1 MKCKLICMD
10 IDGTLLNDE
19 KKIPDR
25 VKRSIQKAKARGI
38 RIALA
43 TGRMPRGADLV
54 EEELKVPCIKICSAG
69 TYILMGDDCI
79 SNKVMAPEVL
89 CRMEKEFSERYQVPF
104 WFFLGREWYVTGID
118 SFVEREMEIM
128 GCRPKLVRASEIAE
142 IWKRS
147 GTGPN
152 KILFAAEAK
161 TIQNLRR
168 EIEKAGIPGIDM
180 ACSAEVFLE
189 IFPQKVSKGT
199 ALTAICRKLGI
210 PREETIAFGDQE
222 LDLPLIEAAGI
233 GIAMGNAIEKL
244 KARAD
249 YVTKTNNDGGIA
261 DALEHYLNV

>member
-43 TGRMPRGADLV
+43 TGRMPRGADLA

-118 SFVEREMEIM
+118 SFVEREM
-128 GCRPKLVRASEIAE
+128 
-142 IWKRS
+142 
-147 GTGPN
+147 
-152 KILFAAEAK
+152 
-161 TIQNLRR
+161 
-168 EIEKAGIPGIDM
+168 
-180 ACSAEVFLE
+180 
-189 IFPQKVSKGT
+189 
-199 ALTAICRKLGI
+199 
-210 PREETIAFGDQE
+210 
-222 LDLPLIEAAGI
+222 
-233 GIAMGNAIEKL
+233 
-244 KARAD
+244 
-249 YVTKTNNDGGIA
+249 
-261 DALEHYLNV
+261 